1 MYMAKLQVHARR
13 GLSNLPFVKMAGFCV
28 KIVCFAIRDQN
39 FDHFRYK
46 MVSDANKALA
56 ANPK

>member
-1 MYMAKLQVHARR
+1 MSY
-13 GLSNLPFVKMAGFCV
+13 VKMAGFCV
-28 KIVCFAIRDQN
+28 KIVCFAIFAIRDQH